1 MTFPSTAGRSYTL
14 QEIARALDASVVGDA
29 SLTAAQM
36 VHPLQ
41 ARSKTDLIFI
51 MEPALLAALPQ
62 LPTRIAVV
70 AEGIAIPD
78 GALDGF
84 IVVKRARLALAKL
97 LELFDKPVHA
107 YAGIHPSAIVDPSA
121 KIGENV
127 SIGALAYVGPNAVV
141 GNNTIVM
148 PHVTVG
154 AEAVVGENVLLH
166 PGVRIGERVVLGNRV
181 IIHHN
186 ASIGADGFSFVTPEA
201 GSIESARQSGG
212 KIEAQNTEII
222 RINSIGT
229 VVLEDDVEV
238 GACTTIDRANLG
250 ATIVK
255 KGTKIDNLVMIG
267 HNNTVGSN
275 CLIVSQVGISG
286 SCKIGDRVVLAGQS
300 GLKDHLKIGDDAIVM
315 ARAGVMWDVEPKSVV
330 VGEPAMPQREYFQNL
345 AYINKLKKM
354 NKDLKD
360 MKARLAE
367 LEGLLASEA
376 ALAAV
381 TSPMQEV

>member
-1 MTFPSTAGRSYTL
+1 
-14 QEIARALDASVVGDA
+14 
-29 SLTAAQM
+29 
-36 VHPLQ
+36 
-41 ARSKTDLIFI
+41 
-51 MEPALLAALPQ
+51 
-62 LPTRIAVV
+62 
-70 AEGIAIPD
+70 
-78 GALDGF
+78 
-84 IVVKRARLALAKL
+84 
-97 LELFDKPVHA
+97 
-107 YAGIHPSAIVDPSA
+107 
-121 KIGENV
+121 
-127 SIGALAYVGPNAVV
+127 
-141 GNNTIVM
+141 
-148 PHVTVG
+148 
-154 AEAVVGENVLLH
+154 
-166 PGVRIGERVVLGNRV
+166 
-181 IIHHN
+181 
-186 ASIGADGFSFVTPEA
+186 
-201 GSIESARQSGG
+201 
-212 KIEAQNTEII
+212 
-222 RINSIGT
+222 
-229 VVLEDDVEV
+229 
-238 GACTTIDRANLG
+238 
-250 ATIVK
+250 
-255 KGTKIDNLVMIG
+255 MIG